1 MAACPGN
8 SVFVFAFG
16 LVFPYSLLFRM
27 VSDCL
32 FSYHR
37 VIYIYMCVC
46 VCVCV
51 CVRACVCVCVCVCV
65 F

>member
-1 MAACPGN
+1 MGRRLLQTPEASAYLRAAGGISMPACPGN

-37 VIYIYMCVC
+37 VY
-46 VCVCV
+46 
-51 CVRACVCVCVCVCV
+51 RKHR
-65 F
+65 